1 MPTMDEVIADALR
14 FSQYS
19 GELQSAPSYGK
30 PLAVDAGWEATPV
43 ELRMPYKILKDAGVL
58 PPEVLMLQQAA
69 ALQAELD
76 KLPDPDAAEAQ
87 ALRQRLVE
95 MRQRLALRF
104 ERLRISGTL

>member
-1 MPTMDEVIADALR
+1 MPSIDELIADALR
-14 FSQYS
+14 FSQDS
-19 GELQSAPSYGK
+19 GELRSAPSYGK
-30 PLAVDAGWEATPV
+30 PLAADAGWEATPV

-76 KLPDPDAAEAQ
+76 ALPDPAAPEAQ
-87 ALRQRLVE
+87 ALRQRLID